1 MNRLVGRRI
10 QDKALKSIY
19 HFNKLSNY
27 QIIKLSQQHYK
38 IKIFILILAL
48 IFTNFVLKK
57 TMNTTSYKRTYSLP
71 FSFDDIL
78 KLIKSFSIED
88 KVRLEK
94 ELEKETLVYR
104 AQKLSE
110 KIRQNDMTM
119 EDIVIEVSTYRN
131 KQK

>member
-1 MNRLVGRRI
+1 
-10 QDKALKSIY
+10 
-19 HFNKLSNY
+19 
-27 QIIKLSQQHYK
+27 
-38 IKIFILILAL
+38 LAAGNPL
-48 IFTNFVLKK
+48 FVNFVYKTNK

-71 FSFDDIL
+71 FTFDDVL

-110 KIRQNDMTM
+110 KIKANDLTM
-119 EDIVIEVSTYRN
+119 EDVVAEVAEYRKKRN
-131 KQK
+131 AKGSFHSG

>member
-1 MNRLVGRRI
+1 M
-10 QDKALKSIY
+10 
-19 HFNKLSNY
+19 
-27 QIIKLSQQHYK
+27 
-38 IKIFILILAL
+38 
-48 IFTNFVLKK
+48 T
-57 TMNTTSYKRTYSLP
+57 TTSYKRTYSVP

-110 KIRQNDMTM
+110 KIKENSLTM
-119 EDIVIEVSTYRN
+119 EDVVTEVSAYRAKRN
-131 KQK
+131 AK

>member
-1 MNRLVGRRI
+1 
-10 QDKALKSIY
+10 
-19 HFNKLSNY
+19 
-27 QIIKLSQQHYK
+27 
-38 IKIFILILAL
+38 
-48 IFTNFVLKK
+48 
-57 TMNTTSYKRTYSLP
+57 MNTTSYKRTYSLP
-71 FSFDDIL
+71 FSYDDIL
-78 KLIKSFSIED
+78 KIIKSFSIED

-119 EDIVIEVSTYRN
+119 EDIVIEVSAYRN